1 MNSTLGLLLWEGGFF
16 IIIIKAFLIM
26 GGIFRHLLQK
36 YVIKCLIMLCIF
48 VFTMG
53 QLLSVHDYTGS
64 GERTSAE
71 WFKYWPK

>member
-1 MNSTLGLLLWEGGFF
+1 
-16 IIIIKAFLIM
+16 M
-26 GGIFRHLLQK
+26 GGIFRHLFQK
-36 YVIKCLIMLCIF
+36 YVIKCLIMLCIL

-71 WFKYWPK
+71 WLKYWPK